1 MKKTVLI
8 AAILVCA
15 AATRSGA
22 EGLQSLIAAGQSM
35 AEAKK
40 VLAAEDSRFAGIK
53 RALGSGALVKGQSKS
68 AIRAQYGDPVVA
80 NTDFVTG
87 RERWVYKSAG
97 ASFFKGPRVYL
108 FFDKQGVLDETKAL
122 NQAIY

>member
-15 AATRSGA
+15 AAPRSGA
-22 EGLQSLIAAGQSM
+22 EGIKSLVAASQSM

-40 VLAAEDSRFAGIK
+40 VLAAEDGSFTAVK
-53 RALGSGALVKGQSKS
+53 RALDSGALVKGQSKN

-87 RERWVYKSAG
+87 RERWVYKSAS

-108 FFDKQGVLDETKAL
+108 LFDAQGILDEIKIL
-122 NQAIY
+122 Q